1 MLFALFTVTL
11 CIALANAHLAA
22 WHKGMYCLDG
32 NTGSV
37 DLNANA
43 PTTPLYMLPKSQWWF
58 HHVNGCDNFPPKEGD
73 FLELPAGKDF
83 TVEISANRAT
93 TSLSYD
99 GKYMSDWVDGQNYPN
114 SFSKSPGCITTPN
127 MHTQNETMAA
137 GTAFA
142 ISYQS
147 DIKKV
152 TSENLVV
159 FTVRYHTPWKRVTS
173 YSVPAALPAC
183 PPGGCI
189 CAWGW
194 VPNGCGEPNMY
205 HQAFKC
211 KVTGATA
218 TAPVAVGKPPVWC
231 EDNPSKCTKGAKQ
244 MIYWN
249 QQDGNNV
256 QVSGQDLSGMPKSPA
271 YNNKLGFPDGA
282 QNDIFEPPSNG
293 GGSGSGS
300 PGPSPGSGSG
310 AGSSSSAPSPTT
322 PSQPHGST
330 TGVPVPAAPS
340 PSTPA
345 APGSHTGGGSGE
357 CPPKRRKRSTVSKKK
372 KRATAQHRRRR
383 IQAW

>member
-1 MLFALFTVTL
+1 MRCALFTVTL
-11 CIALANAHLAA
+11 CIALVNAHLAA

-73 FLELPAGKDF
+73 FLELPAGKEF

-99 GKYMSDWVDGQNYPN
+99 GKYMSDWVDGQNYPDN
-114 SFSKSPGCITTPN
+114 FSMSPGCITTPN
-127 MHTQNETMAA
+127 MHTQNESMAA

-147 DIKKV
+147 DIKQV
-152 TSENLVV
+152 TPENLVV
-159 FTVRYHTPWKRVTS
+159 FSVRYHTPWKRVTS

-231 EDNPSKCTKGAKQ
+231 EDDRSKCVKGAKQ

-249 QQDGNNV
+249 QLDGNNI

-271 YNNKLGFPDGA
+271 YNNKLGFADGA
-282 QNDIFEPPSNG
+282 QNDIFAPPSS

-300 PGPSPGSGSG
+300 GASNPVPSS
-310 AGSSSSAPSPTT
+310 T
-322 PSQPHGST
+322 PSSKPPVGT
-330 TGVPVPAAPS
+330 TIVPAPAAPS
-340 PSTPA
+340 PSASTP
-345 APGSHTGGGSGE
+345 PGSSTGGGSGH
-357 CPPKRRKRSTVSKKK
+357 CPPKRPKRSTPSQTLSCP
-372 KRATAQHRRRR
+372 ALDPHRTLPAANKSSTLKLPRG
-383 IQAW
+383 I